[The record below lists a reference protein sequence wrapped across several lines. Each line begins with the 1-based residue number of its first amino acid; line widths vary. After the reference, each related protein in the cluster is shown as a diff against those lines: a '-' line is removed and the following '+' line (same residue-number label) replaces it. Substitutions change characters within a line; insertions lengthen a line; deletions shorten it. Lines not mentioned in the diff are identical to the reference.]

1 MKITCSLG
9 VRGSLLTGLRINSN
23 IIRNSTTKGIIAAV
37 VALVVILIVAGLT
50 WWVLVKTKNIE
61 LKQRKPQSQLLAEKW
76 QEYNKA
82 RIRKN

>member
-1 MKITCSLG
+1 
-9 VRGSLLTGLRINSN
+9 
-23 IIRNSTTKGIIAAV
+23 